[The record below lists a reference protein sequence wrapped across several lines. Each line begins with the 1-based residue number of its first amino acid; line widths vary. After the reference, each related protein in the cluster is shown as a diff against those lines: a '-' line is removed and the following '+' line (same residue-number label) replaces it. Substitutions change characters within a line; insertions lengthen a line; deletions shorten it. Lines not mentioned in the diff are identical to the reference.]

1 MPAWSTKSWKIR
13 GGGYKIRVIVVF
25 LIIIHLLLCLI
36 LYILAR
42 LSLLKCPRTIM
53 PMVLLVPLWGL
64 LVLLLL
70 ERRTRQTNPGHREVG
85 IEKLKVNDFVQKSIL
100 VEENS
105 AEERIVPLGE
115 ALRINKP
122 LTRRELMME
131 IMYDNPNDY
140 VELLKEAGTNDDT
153 EVVHY
158 AVTALAELQKDYDL
172 KFQELERQIEQ
183 EPDNEELTDTYLELL
198 NQYLNSGIAEGN
210 DRKAK
215 LRIYAGMLDKKLS
228 SEPRMLSYCRE
239 KVQVNLQ
246 LGNYTDMYSDIDYI
260 IRHWPSDET
269 GYLLMIQYFSLVKN
283 REGMEKIMGIIRK
296 RNIHLTPDGRRQIR
310 FWQKGEGVSEV

>member
-1 MPAWSTKSWKIR
+1 MI
-13 GGGYKIRVIVVF
+13 IVI
-25 LIIIHLLLCLI
+25 LIIIHLLLCLL

-42 LSLLKCPRTIM
+42 LRVLKCPRTIM
-53 PMVLLVPLWGL
+53 PMVFLVPLWGI

-70 ERRTRQTNPGHREVG
+70 ELRTRQKKPEHSEVG

-100 VEENS
+100 VEEDS

-115 ALRINKP
+115 ALRINNP
-122 LTRRELMME
+122 GTRRELMME

-172 KFQELERQIEQ
+172 KFQELQWKMDQ
-183 EPDNEELTDTYLELL
+183 EPDNEELADVYLELL
-198 NQYLNSGIAEGN
+198 NKYLSSGIAEGN
-210 DRKAK
+210 DRKVK
-215 LRIYAGMLDKKLS
+215 LRAYREMLIKKISTQPQTLLY
-228 SEPRMLSYCRE
+228 RRE
-239 KVQVNLQ
+239 KVWANLR
-246 LGNYTDMYSDIDYI
+246 LGDYTDMYCDIEYI

-283 REGMEKIMGIIRK
+283 REGMENIMELIRK
-296 RNIHLTPDGRRQIR
+296 KNIHLTPDGRRQIR
-310 FWQKGEGVSEV
+310 FWQNEGGVSVR